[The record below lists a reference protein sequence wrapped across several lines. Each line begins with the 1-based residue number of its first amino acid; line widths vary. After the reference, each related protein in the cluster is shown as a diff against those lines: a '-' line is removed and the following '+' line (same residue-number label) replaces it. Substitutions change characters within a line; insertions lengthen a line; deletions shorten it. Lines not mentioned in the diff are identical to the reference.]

1 MSFSYIELKTAI
13 QQYTDNDEITF
24 TQNIPLFIRIA
35 EERILKGVQLNL
47 FSKTQDA
54 NLISGNPYLNVPAD
68 FLSPFSLSFGAN
80 PFPNGSILDPSTGLP
95 YNEYNLTVGI
105 LSAAVDLP
113 PYVAQFITAEATA
126 GRSLG
131 DIDNSGLVN
140 SQDSLLIDRYIKWKW
155 AGLARDATLTDVIV
169 TYIENVFLPY
179 LAANSE
185 TYSIYY
191 RPLGTPTETIY
202 LDFKDISFLRSF
214 TQDVSRV
221 GIPRYYAQFDNNNF
235 ILSPPP
241 NNNIKV
247 QLTYFYR
254 PASLTAGTDTSYT
267 WLSQN
272 APMSMLYASLIE
284 AGVFMKSEQDVMQMY
299 TSRYQESLQGIKQ
312 LGEAKQTTD
321 EYRMGQLIR
330 GRQ

>member
-13 QQYTDNDEITF
+13 QQYTDNDELTF

-54 NLISGNPYLNVPAD
+54 NLISGNPYLNVPTD

-80 PFPNGSILDPSTGLP
+80 PFPNGTIINPSTGLA
-95 YNEYNLTVGI
+95 YDQYNLPVGI
-105 LSAAVDLP
+105 TNAATGLS
-113 PYVAQFITAEATA
+113 PYVAEFVTAEATP

-131 DIDNSGLVN
+131 DIDNSGTVTAD
-140 SQDSLLIDRYIKWKW
+140 DSLLIEKYIKWKW

-191 RPLGTPTETIY
+191 RPLGTQTEY
-202 LDFKDISFLRSF
+202 LEFKDISFLRSY
-214 TQDVSRV
+214 TQDVTTL
-221 GIPRYYAQFDNNNF
+221 GIPRYYAQFDNDNF